1 MRNYFWSYNYFKFHH
16 ILHAL
21 VLCQRNTRVF
31 LLKLQSIPDVSG
43 FNTLFNSNKFQ
54 HNLYIQNTPCLFI
67 LKSICLL
74 RMAKTKIIFRT
85 HGPYGSTR
93 MTNRNFGRRIRRKS
107 SLSTR
112 LVLIRFERKF
122 DSFHACDLST
132 QIFSWVE
139 MSLTRD
145 LC

>member
-1 MRNYFWSYNYFKFHH
+1 MFKNENVVRMTCRDV
-16 ILHAL
+16 
-21 VLCQRNTRVF
+21 VLKKHQSF
-31 LLKLQSIPDVSG
+31 LTEMKLQSLPDAFG

-54 HNLYIQNTPCLFI
+54 HNLYIQNTSCLFI

-112 LVLIRFERKF
+112 LVLIRLKRGF

-132 QIFSWVE
+132 QIFS
-139 MSLTRD
+139 
-145 LC
+145 